1 MCYTVVLRPHPSG
14 VLPSWQDRLVHTLSA
29 RIVPC
34 RNELLCILAGER
46 ILVVPP
52 FEWARDGRVPVFNIK
67 AAIETHIPVVVDL
80 IYVGEIRVSALLLLH
95 TCGGL
100 YDPAAI
106 RNHCSNR
113 LGSSCS
119 THSVCKRCTA
129 ATTTAPT
136 AAATALRPLS
146 STPSGV
152 NSNGRERLLHRDSD
166 LLDGRHMKLFAR
178 GKCSRALC
186 LGSDD

>member
-1 MCYTVVLRPHPSG
+1 MCYTIMLCPHLSG
-14 VLPSWQDRLVHTLSA
+14 VPPRWQDRLVHTLSA
-29 RIVPC
+29 WIVPR
-34 RNELLCILAGER
+34 RNELLCVLAGER

-52 FEWARDGRVPVFNIK
+52 FEWARDGCVPVFNIK
-67 AAIETHIPVVVDL
+67 AATEAHIPVVVDL

-100 YDPAAI
+100 CDAAAI
-106 RNHCSNR
+106 RNHCSDR

-119 THSVCKRCTA
+119 THSACKRCTA

-136 AAATALRPLS
+136 ASATAPRPLS
-146 STPSGV
+146 STPAGV
-152 NSNGRERLLHRDSD
+152 SSNGRERLLHWDSN

-178 GKCSRALC
+178 GKGSRVVY
-186 LGSDD
+186 LGRDD